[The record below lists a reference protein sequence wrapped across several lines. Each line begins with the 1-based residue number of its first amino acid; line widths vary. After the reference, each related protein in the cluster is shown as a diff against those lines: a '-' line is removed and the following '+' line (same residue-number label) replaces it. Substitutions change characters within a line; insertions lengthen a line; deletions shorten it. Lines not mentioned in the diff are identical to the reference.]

1 MKRTRYESEK
11 ADAISGLL
19 WWRGIAVAM
28 VVSNL
33 VLGMLLMGADTT
45 EKTIV
50 TPPTIERSFWIKG
63 KMVSPEYLEEITRF
77 LSTLVLNSTPKSID
91 GNIEMFLRYVDPLVY
106 GDLRANMRARA
117 DKVKKLDMSTAFYPV
132 KMSTKSETE
141 QTVIVEGDFV
151 TIIGAKQVNKERRSW
166 RFAYAFSGGRLWV
179 KEYFEVDNA
188 APFDSGAIDVDD
200 AMAK

>member
-1 MKRTRYESEK
+1 VRRVRYESEK
-11 ADAISGLL
+11 VDALSGLL
-19 WWRGIAVAM
+19 WWRGVAVAM

-33 VLGMLLMGADTT
+33 FLGSLLMMSDTT

-50 TPPTIERSFWIKG
+50 TPPIIEKSFWIKG
-63 KMVSPEYLEEITRF
+63 SEVSPEYLEEITRF

-106 GDLRANMRARA
+106 GDLRAIMGAKA

-141 QTVIVEGDFV
+141 KTVVVEGDFV
-151 TIIGAKQVNKERRSW
+151 TIVGSKQVNKERRSW
-166 RFAYAFSGGRLWV
+166 RFAYAFNGGRLWV

-188 APFDSGAIDVDD
+188 DPFDSDAIDVDD
-200 AMAK
+200 NMAQ